1 MSLTRATAVEW
12 LVPASGNGASS
23 SAIRDRAYEIA
34 KRGFDI
40 VAATVLLILTAPI
53 LLISIFAVRA
63 TSPGRVFFRQSR
75 AGRNGIPFEMYKLRT
90 MVASAEDDKELF
102 RRHNELP
109 TGPCFKM
116 KNDPRVTCVGRMLR
130 RASIDELPQLVN
142 VLLGDMSFVGPRPLP
157 LDEVRRDTPDQA
169 LRLTVKPGLTCL
181 WQISG
186 RTEIPYEE
194 WLALDVWYVR
204 NRTFI
209 LDLQIVLK
217 TIPAVLTGHGAY

>member
-1 MSLTRATAVEW
+1 MI
-12 LVPASGNGASS
+12 PASGDGATS

-40 VAATVLLILTAPI
+40 AAATMLLILTAPI
-53 LLISIFAVRA
+53 LLISIIAVRV

-75 AGRNGIPFEMYKLRT
+75 AGRNGIPFKMYKLRT

-116 KNDPRVTCVGRMLR
+116 KNDPRVTCIGRILR

>member
-1 MSLTRATAVEW
+1 MSITRATAVEW
-12 LVPASGNGASS
+12 LVPASGDGAT

-34 KRGFDI
+34 KRSFDI
-40 VAATVLLILTAPI
+40 AAASLLLILTAPI
-53 LLISIFAVRA
+53 LLISIIAVRA

-75 AGRNGIPFEMYKLRT
+75 AGRNGIPFQMYKLRT

-142 VLLGDMSFVGPRPLP
+142 VLRGDMSFVGPRPLP

-204 NRTFI
+204 NRTFV